1 MFVEAVSAW
10 AFDATTHLEKAPRHC
25 VKLKRSWISIFWKSR
40 VYLDHSIIIDKIGR
54 IELAESSFQIW
65 A

>member
-10 AFDATTHLEKAPRHC
+10 AFDATTHLEKASRHC
-25 VKLKRSWISIFWKSR
+25 IQVMRSLISIFGKSR
-40 VYLDHSIIIDKIGR
+40 VYLDYSIATEKIGR
-54 IELAESSFQIW
+54 IELAESSLQIW